1 MADDSGSDVNVMK
14 LLRRINP
21 APVRIALLCFALA
34 SPHVAAADRYDIGR
48 LFMTP
53 AQRAE
58 LDAQRHRAPRAEI
71 TVATPRPDAVA
82 LRDDIRLNG
91 IVRRSSGPAT
101 IWVNGRA
108 LDQESADLAGIDVR
122 HGPDASS
129 RVTLSLDDGRA
140 LALKP
145 GQSWLRD
152 ADEIVDC
159 TSCAPRPESEPN
171 ASAAE
176 SD

>member
-1 MADDSGSDVNVMK
+1 MADDSGADVNAMNM
-14 LLRRINP
+14 LPRTNP
-21 APVRIALLCFALA
+21 SLVRIALLCLALA
-34 SPHVAAADRYDIGR
+34 SPQVAAADRYDIGR

-58 LDAQRHRAPRAEI
+58 LDAQRKRAPGTEI

-122 HGPDASS
+122 HGPDASN

-152 ADEIVDC
+152 ADQIVDC
-159 TSCAPRPESEPN
+159 TSCAPRPDSEPN

-176 SD
+176 PD

>member
-1 MADDSGSDVNVMK
+1 MK
-14 LLRRINP
+14 LITRTNP
-21 APVRIALLCFALA
+21 SPVRIALLCFALLCFALA

-58 LDAQRHRAPRAEI
+58 LDAQRQRSPGADI

-122 HGPDASS
+122 HGLDAGN
-129 RVTLSLDDGRA
+129 RVTLSLDNGRA

-145 GQSWLRD
+145 GQSWLSD
-152 ADEIVDC
+152 TDQIVDC
-159 TSCAPRPESEPN
+159 TSCAPRPDPEPN
-171 ASAAE
+171 AGAAE